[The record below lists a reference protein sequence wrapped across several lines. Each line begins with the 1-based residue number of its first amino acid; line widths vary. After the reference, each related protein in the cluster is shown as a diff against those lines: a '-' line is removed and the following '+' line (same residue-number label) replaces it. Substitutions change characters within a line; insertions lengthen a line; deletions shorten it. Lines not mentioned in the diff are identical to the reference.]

1 MISSHLNFLCR
12 DARGRG
18 RDHGAWRRNPFLFA
32 SLRAADEG
40 SLSNFSCEKNP
51 RREIFHLQK
60 TSILLDFL
68 LSCASLRTIPIS
80 LKISK
85 YVILIIK
92 YYD

>member
-1 MISSHLNFLCR
+1 MPVAEEGITERSDVIPFFSCIAPR
-12 DARGRG
+12 SGRG
-18 RDHGAWRRNPFLFA
+18 IFEQLK
-32 SLRAADEG
+32 LR
-40 SLSNFSCEKNP
+40 KNP
-51 RREIFHLQK
+51 WREIFLPSK

-68 LSCASLRTIPIS
+68 LSCASLRTIPII